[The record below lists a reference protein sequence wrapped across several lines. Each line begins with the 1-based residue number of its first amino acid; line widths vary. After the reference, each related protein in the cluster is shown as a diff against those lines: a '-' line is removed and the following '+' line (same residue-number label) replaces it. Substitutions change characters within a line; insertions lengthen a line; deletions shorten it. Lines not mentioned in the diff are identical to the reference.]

1 MAKHGLLKLAVLG
14 AAVGAG
20 YYAYTNYKKQNDEL
34 EAELAGEFDDSEL
47 EDEEREYSDID
58 VEEENKTEE

>member
-1 MAKHGLLKLAVLG
+1 MAKGLLKLAVLG

-47 EDEEREYSDID
+47 EEEERTYSDIE
-58 VEEENKTEE
+58 VAEEEKSDEE

>member
-1 MAKHGLLKLAVLG
+1 MAKVLFKLAVIG

-20 YYAYTNYKKQNDEL
+20 YYAYNNYKKKNDEL

-47 EDEEREYSDID
+47 DEDEERSYEDID
-58 VEEENKTEE
+58 VAAETEEA